1 MAGVADFTLTALIKA
16 DASGFRA
23 GVQDAKNALNEL
35 QKTTG
40 SRLQRIGDTFGGV
53 GKALTAGLTLP
64 LTALGGASLKA
75 FSDYDTALIG
85 VRKTTDISGDALNRF
100 SKQIMSLSREM
111 PNSAVE
117 IANLAEVAGQLGIR
131 TDEGGKHLI
140 NFSRIAAQMGTATN
154 MSSEQAANAM
164 ARLANITQMP
174 QTQFHRLGSTIVALG
189 NKMAT
194 TESEISEMALRL
206 AGTGHQVGL
215 TEAQIAGLAAGMSSV
230 GINAEAGG
238 SAFSRVMQ
246 KMNTDVLSGGEGLQ
260 KFASVAGKTAEE
272 FAQTWRKN
280 PQEAIVD
287 FVKGLGKIKESGGDV
302 TETLKDLG
310 INSVREI
317 DTLARLSGAG
327 DLLAKSFNIAN
338 KAWADGTALQKE
350 ADAASQSFANQLKLL
365 KNALFEAGTVIG
377 KHLAPRIGKLAEGI
391 KKITQAFSDL
401 DPKVQDGIISF
412 GIFLATIGPV
422 FLVINKIITGIRML
436 ATAFGFIKGL
446 VTAFKTAGTALT
458 GFKAVI
464 AALGGPITLIIAG
477 IMALVGV
484 LTYLWTTNEGFR
496 NAVTGI
502 WEAVKQVFSTA
513 WEYIK
518 NAWAA
523 APSFFSNLWET
534 IKNGASSIWDNVK
547 TVWAS
552 VVDVL
557 KAVWQGLADFFSPL
571 WEGIKSSALGVWE
584 SFVTGMIPIVDA
596 FKNLWS
602 SLTEFFTALGEQ
614 IKPIWEDIKQFFT
627 DTWNII
633 VTIFQS
639 ALAILTPV
647 VQAGF
652 EIIKLQITLV
662 WEFIKTYIQLAWV
675 IISNTVQ
682 VALTTLAAII
692 TAGFEIIKTV
702 IQTMWEVIK
711 ILVQSAWTVITTIVS
726 TAINVVAEIIRT
738 VTAVIQGDWQ
748 AAWEAIKSIFEVAW
762 NAIKTIGETLFNA
775 LKSVIETILNALKS
789 IWDSV
794 WNAVKATAE
803 SVWNAIKAIVSGA
816 MDAMKNAVSNG
827 INAVKNF
834 IVNGWNSVVGF
845 LSSIN
850 LFSAGSAIMQS
861 FLSGLKSMWGAIT
874 SFVGGIA
881 SWIKSHKGPISYDRR
896 LLIPAGK
903 AIMSGLNNG
912 LSNGFGQVKNNVSG
926 MADSISKLV
935 DGNSLFDADMS
946 STISGAVA
954 TGVEVDLG
962 HQAKPLELNLELGN
976 RAYGLFVDDIT
987 DRQRA
992 TARLTEVY

>member
-85 VRKTTDISGDALNRF
+85 VRKTTDISGDALKRF
-100 SKQIMSLSREM
+100 SKQIMGLSREM

-260 KFASVAGKTAEE
+260 RFASVAGKTAEE

-391 KKITQAFSDL
+391 KKITEAIKVDDIPSIKQSFDDL
-401 DPKVQDGIISF
+401 KNKVSETSETSRLNAEIIGTDGKTRYNKNLLVGEPNRTKTYDQDYIEVEANDGGFKRGETYTISF
-412 GIFLATIGPV
+412 SQTCELLKKVA
-422 FLVINKIITGIRML
+422 
-436 ATAFGFIKGL
+436 
-446 VTAFKTAGTALT
+446 
-458 GFKAVI
+458 
-464 AALGGPITLIIAG
+464 ITLTQINNKG
-477 IMALVGV
+477 VKLVLTPTKAKMDAQTFEVTKDKQSIEVYPLSYTGV
-484 LTYLWTTNEGFR
+484 LT
-496 NAVTGI
+496 
-502 WEAVKQVFSTA
+502 
-513 WEYIK
+513 
-518 NAWAA
+518 
-523 APSFFSNLWET
+523 
-534 IKNGASSIWDNVK
+534 
-547 TVWAS
+547 
-552 VVDVL
+552 
-557 KAVWQGLADFFSPL
+557 
-571 WEGIKSSALGVWE
+571 
-584 SFVTGMIPIVDA
+584 
-596 FKNLWS
+596 
-602 SLTEFFTALGEQ
+602 
-614 IKPIWEDIKQFFT
+614 
-627 DTWNII
+627 
-633 VTIFQS
+633 
-639 ALAILTPV
+639 
-647 VQAGF
+647 
-652 EIIKLQITLV
+652 
-662 WEFIKTYIQLAWV
+662 
-675 IISNTVQ
+675 
-682 VALTTLAAII
+682 
-692 TAGFEIIKTV
+692 
-702 IQTMWEVIK
+702 
-711 ILVQSAWTVITTIVS
+711 
-726 TAINVVAEIIRT
+726 
-738 VTAVIQGDWQ
+738 GDWY
-748 AAWEAIKSIFEVAW
+748 KS
-762 NAIKTIGETLFNA
+762 
-775 LKSVIETILNALKS
+775 KSVE
-789 IWDSV
+789 
-794 WNAVKATAE
+794 
-803 SVWNAIKAIVSGA
+803 
-816 MDAMKNAVSNG
+816 
-827 INAVKNF
+827 INASEAQELALEMAYKE
-834 IVNGWNSVVGF
+834 IADAKGATIIGK
-845 LSSIN
+845 
-850 LFSAGSAIMQS
+850 QS
-861 FLSGLKSMWGAIT
+861 DKPKIILDGRR
-874 SFVGGIA
+874 
-881 SWIKSHKGPISYDRR
+881 DR
-896 LLIPAGK
+896 
-903 AIMSGLNNG
+903 
-912 LSNGFGQVKNNVSG
+912 
-926 MADSISKLV
+926 
-935 DGNSLFDADMS
+935 
-946 STISGAVA
+946 
-954 TGVEVDLG
+954 
-962 HQAKPLELNLELGN
+962 
-976 RAYGLFVDDIT
+976 
-987 DRQRA
+987 
-992 TARLTEVY
+992 

>member
-1 MAGVADFTLTALIKA
+1 MASVADFTLTALIKA

-23 GVQDAKNALNEL
+23 GIQDAKGALESLQASSGNKL
-35 QKTTG
+35 QKI
-40 SRLQRIGDTFGGV
+40 SDSFVGV

-64 LTALGGASLKA
+64 LAAVGGASLKA
-75 FSDYDTALIG
+75 FSEYDTALIG
-85 VRKTTDISGDALNRF
+85 VRKTTDISGDALKRF
-100 SKQIMSLSREM
+100 SKQIMGLSREM

-206 AGTGHQVGL
+206 AGTGHQIGL

-246 KMNTDVLSGGEGLQ
+246 KMNTDVLSGGEGLRR
-260 KFASVAGKTAEE
+260 FASVAGKTAEE
-272 FAQTWRKN
+272 FAQTWRKK

-365 KNALFEAGTVIG
+365 KNALFEAGTVTG
-377 KHLAPRIGKLAEGI
+377 KRLAPRVGKLAEGI

-401 DPKVQDGIISF
+401 DPKVQDSIISF

-422 FLVINKIITGIRML
+422 FLVIDKIITGIRML
-436 ATAFGFIKGL
+436 ATAFGFIRGL
-446 VTAFKTAGTALT
+446 VTAFKTAGTALA
-458 GFKAVI
+458 GFKAVV

-502 WEAVKQVFSTA
+502 WEAIKQVFSTA
-513 WEYIK
+513 WEFIQSV
-518 NAWAA
+518 WSAA
-523 APSFFSNLWET
+523 SEFFSGIWEQIISTATPMWEEFVNSMGPLVEGVKNLW
-534 IKNGASSIWDNVK
+534 N
-547 TVWAS
+547 S
-552 VVDVL
+552 VVD
-557 KAVWQGLADFFSPL
+557 FF
-571 WEGIKSSALGVWE
+571 V
-584 SFVTGMIPIVDA
+584 V
-596 FKNLWS
+596 
-602 SLTEFFTALGEQ
+602 LGEQ
-614 IKPIWEDIKQFFT
+614 IKPIWEDIKQFFS
-627 DTWNII
+627 DTWGII
-633 VTIFQS
+633 KGIFEL
-639 ALAILTPV
+639 ALALLAPI
-647 VQAGF
+647 VQVGF
-652 EIIKLQITLV
+652 E
-662 WEFIKTYIQLAWV
+662 
-675 IISNTVQ
+675 
-682 VALTTLAAII
+682 
-692 TAGFEIIKTV
+692 V
-702 IQTMWEVIK
+702 IQ
-711 ILVQSAWTVITTIVS
+711 TIVS
-726 TAINVVAEIIRT
+726 TVWELIKIIIQTAWTIITTIISTAINIVADILRT
-738 VTAVIQGDWQ
+738 VTAIIQGDWQ
-748 AAWEAIKSIFEVAW
+748 GAWDAIKSIAETLW
-762 NAIKTIGETLFNA
+762 NAILTIGQTLFNA
-775 LKSVIETILNALKS
+775 LKSAIENILNAIQS
-789 IWDSV
+789 IWGAV
-794 WNAVKATAE
+794 WNAVS
-803 SVWNAIKAIVSGA
+803 SVASSIWNAIVSIISNA
-816 MDAMKNAVSNG
+816 MSTMQNAVSNG
-827 INAVKNF
+827 ISAVKNF
-834 IVNGWNSVVGF
+834 ITNGWNSVVGF
-845 LSSIN
+845 LRGIN

-881 SWIKSHKGPISYDRR
+881 SWIKSHKGPISYDRH

-912 LSNGFGQVKNNVSG
+912 LSNGFGQVKSNVSG
-926 MADSISKLV
+926 MTDSISKLV
-935 DGNSLFDADMS
+935 DGSSLFDTDMS

-976 RAYGLFVDDIT
+976 RAYSLFVDDIT

>member
-1 MAGVADFTLTALIKA
+1 MAGVADFTLTALLKA

-23 GVQDAKNALNEL
+23 GIQDAKNALESLQSSSGNKL
-35 QKTTG
+35 QKI
-40 SRLQRIGDTFGGV
+40 SDSFGGV
-53 GKALTAGLTLP
+53 GKALTAALTLP
-64 LTALGGASLKA
+64 LTALGGVSLKA
-75 FSDYDTALIG
+75 FSNYDTALIG
-85 VRKTTDISGDALNRF
+85 VRKTTDISGDALKRF
-100 SKQIMSLSREM
+100 SKQIMRLSREM

-206 AGTGHQVGL
+206 AGTGHQIGL

-246 KMNTDVLSGGEGLQ
+246 KINTDVLSGGEGLRR
-260 KFASVAGKTAEE
+260 FASVAGKTAEE

-365 KNALFEAGTVIG
+365 KNALFEAGTVTG
-377 KHLAPRIGKLAEGI
+377 KRLASRVGKLAEGI

-401 DPKVQDGIISF
+401 DPKVQDSIISF

-422 FLVINKIITGIRML
+422 FLVIDKIITGIRML
-436 ATAFGFIKGL
+436 ATAFGFIRGL
-446 VTAFKTAGTALT
+446 VTAFKTAGTALA
-458 GFKAVI
+458 GFKAVV

-502 WEAVKQVFSTA
+502 WEAIKQVFSTA
-513 WEYIK
+513 WEFIQSV
-518 NAWAA
+518 WSA
-523 APSFFSNLWET
+523 APEFFSGIWEQIIST
-534 IKNGASSIWDNVK
+534 ATPMWEEFVNSMG
-547 TVWAS
+547 
-552 VVDVL
+552 
-557 KAVWQGLADFFSPL
+557 PL
-571 WEGIKSSALGVWE
+571 VE
-584 SFVTGMIPIVDA
+584 A
-596 FKNLWS
+596 FKNLWNS
-602 SLTEFFTALGEQ
+602 VVDFFVVLGEQ
-614 IKPIWEDIKQFFT
+614 IKPIWEDIKQFFS
-627 DTWNII
+627 DTWGII
-633 VTIFQS
+633 RGIFEL
-639 ALAILTPV
+639 ALALLAPI
-647 VQAGF
+647 VQVGF
-652 EIIKLQITLV
+652 E
-662 WEFIKTYIQLAWV
+662 
-675 IISNTVQ
+675 
-682 VALTTLAAII
+682 
-692 TAGFEIIKTV
+692 V
-702 IQTMWEVIK
+702 IQTIISTVWELIK
-711 ILVQSAWTVITTIVS
+711 IIIQTAWTIITTIIS
-726 TAINVVAEIIRT
+726 TAINIVADILRT
-738 VTAVIQGDWQ
+738 VTAIIQGDWQ
-748 AAWEAIKSIFEVAW
+748 GAWDAIKSIAETLW
-762 NAIKTIGETLFNA
+762 NAILTIGQTLFNA
-775 LKSVIETILNALKS
+775 LKSAIENILNAIQS
-789 IWDSV
+789 IWSAV
-794 WNAVKATAE
+794 WNAVS
-803 SVWNAIKAIVSGA
+803 SVTSSIWNAIVSIISNA
-816 MDAMKNAVSNG
+816 MSTMQNAVSNG
-827 INAVKNF
+827 ISAAKNF
-834 IVNGWNSVVGF
+834 ITNGWNSVVGF
-845 LSSIN
+845 LRGIN

-903 AIMSGLNNG
+903 AIMG
-912 LSNGFGQVKNNVSG
+912 GFNCALIKGFEYVKSNVSG
-926 MADSISKLV
+926 MAGKISDLV
-935 DGNSLFDADMS
+935 GAGSVFDTDMR
-946 STISGAVA
+946 STISGAVTA
-954 TGVEVDLG
+954 GVEVDLG
-962 HQAKPLELNLELGN
+962 HQAKPLKVVLELGN
-976 RAYGLFVDDIT
+976 RAYELFVDDIT
-987 DRQRA
+987 DKQQT
-992 TARLTEVY
+992 TAKLREVY

>member
-1 MAGVADFTLTALIKA
+1 MASVADFTLTALIKA

-23 GVQDAKNALNEL
+23 GIQDAKGALESLQASSGNKL
-35 QKTTG
+35 QKI
-40 SRLQRIGDTFGGV
+40 SDSFVGV

-64 LTALGGASLKA
+64 LAAVGGASLKA
-75 FSDYDTALIG
+75 FSEYDTALIG
-85 VRKTTDISGDALNRF
+85 VRKTTDISGDALKRF
-100 SKQIMSLSREM
+100 SKQIMGLSREM

-140 NFSRIAAQMGTATN
+140 NFSKIAAQMGTATN

-189 NKMAT
+189 NNLAT
-194 TESEISEMALRL
+194 TESEIAEMSLRL
-206 AGTGHQVGL
+206 AGTGHQIGL

-260 KFASVAGKTAEE
+260 RFAAVAGKTAEE
-272 FAQTWRKN
+272 FAQTWRTN

-287 FVKGLGKIKESGGDV
+287 FVKGLGKVKESGGDV

-310 INSVREI
+310 INSIREI
-317 DTLARLSGAG
+317 DTLARLAGAG
-327 DLLAKSFNIAN
+327 DLLAKSFGIAN

-350 ADAASQSFANQLKLL
+350 ADAASESFANQLKKL

-377 KHLAPRIGKLAEGI
+377 GQLAPHVGKLAEDI
-391 KKITQAFSDL
+391 RKVVQAFNDL
-401 DPKVQDGIISF
+401 DPKVQANIVNFGLFLAKIGPAIYIVGKIIGMISKISLAISF
-412 GIFLATIGPV
+412 IS
-422 FLVINKIITGIRML
+422 KL
-436 ATAFGFIKGL
+436 ATAFKAASGAIAGFKAII
-446 VTAFKTAGTALT
+446 ALT
-458 GFKAVI
+458 GGPIAWII
-464 AALGGPITLIIAG
+464 AA
-477 IMALVGV
+477 IMALVGAI
-484 LTYLWTTNEGFR
+484 TYLWTTNEGFR
-496 NAVTGI
+496 NAVTNI
-502 WEAVKQVFSTA
+502 WEGIKQVFSTA
-513 WEYIK
+513 WDFIK
-518 NAWAA
+518 NVWNA
-523 APSFFSNLWET
+523 APSFFSTLWET
-534 IKNGASSIWDNVK
+534 IKSGASGIWDNVK
-547 TVWAS
+547 AVWAS
-552 VVDVL
+552 VVDFL
-557 KAVWQGLADFFSPL
+557 KAIWQGLADFFSPL
-571 WEGIKSSALGVWE
+571 WQGIKSFALGVWE
-584 SFVTGMIPIVDA
+584 SFVTGMVPIVDA
-596 FKNLWS
+596 FKNLWG
-602 SLTEFFTALGEQ
+602 SLTEFFTVLGEQ

-633 VTIFQS
+633 VTIFQA
-639 ALAILTPV
+639 ALAILAPV
-647 VQAGF
+647 VQEGF

-662 WEFIKTYIQLAWV
+662 WEFIKTYIQLAWI
-675 IISNTVQ
+675 IISNIVQ
-682 VALTTLAAII
+682 VALATLAAII

-702 IQTMWEVIK
+702 IQTMWEAIK

-726 TAINVVAEIIRT
+726 TAINVVAEIIRAI
-738 VTAVIQGDWQ
+738 TAVIQGDWQ
-748 AAWEAIKSIFEVAW
+748 AAWEAIKSIFEVVW
-762 NAIKTIGETLFNA
+762 NAIKIIGETLFNA
-775 LKSVIETILNALKS
+775 LKAVIETILNALKS

>member
-1 MAGVADFTLTALIKA
+1 MAGVADFTLTALLKA

-23 GVQDAKNALNEL
+23 GIQDAKDALESLQSSSGNKL
-35 QKTTG
+35 QKI
-40 SRLQRIGDTFGGV
+40 SDSFGGV

-64 LTALGGASLKA
+64 LTALGGVSLKA

-85 VRKTTDISGDALNRF
+85 VRKTTDISGDALKRF
-100 SKQIMSLSREM
+100 SKQIMRLSREM

-140 NFSRIAAQMGTATN
+140 SFSRIAAQMGTATN

-206 AGTGHQVGL
+206 AGTGHQIGL

-246 KMNTDVLSGGEGLQ
+246 KMNTDVLSGGEGLRR
-260 KFASVAGKTAEE
+260 FASVAGKTAEE
-272 FAQTWRKN
+272 FAQTWRKK

-287 FVKGLGKIKESGGDV
+287 FVKGLGKIKESSGDV

-365 KNALFEAGTVIG
+365 KNALFEAGTVTG
-377 KHLAPRIGKLAEGI
+377 KRLAPRVGKLAEGV

-401 DPKVQDGIISF
+401 DPKVQDSIISF

-422 FLVINKIITGIRML
+422 FLVIDKIITGIRML
-436 ATAFGFIKGL
+436 ATAFGFIRGL
-446 VTAFKTAGTALT
+446 VTAFKTAGTALA
-458 GFKAVI
+458 GFKAVV

-502 WEAVKQVFSTA
+502 WEAIKQVFSTA
-513 WEYIK
+513 WEFIQSV
-518 NAWAA
+518 WSA
-523 APSFFSNLWET
+523 APEFFSGIWEQIIST
-534 IKNGASSIWDNVK
+534 ATPMWEEFVNSMG
-547 TVWAS
+547 
-552 VVDVL
+552 
-557 KAVWQGLADFFSPL
+557 PL
-571 WEGIKSSALGVWE
+571 VE
-584 SFVTGMIPIVDA
+584 A
-596 FKNLWS
+596 FKNLWNS
-602 SLTEFFTALGEQ
+602 VVDFFVVLGEQ
-614 IKPIWEDIKQFFT
+614 IKPIWEDIKQFFS
-627 DTWNII
+627 DTWGII
-633 VTIFQS
+633 KGIFEL
-639 ALAILTPV
+639 ALALLAPI
-647 VQAGF
+647 VQVGF
-652 EIIKLQITLV
+652 E
-662 WEFIKTYIQLAWV
+662 
-675 IISNTVQ
+675 
-682 VALTTLAAII
+682 
-692 TAGFEIIKTV
+692 V
-702 IQTMWEVIK
+702 IQ
-711 ILVQSAWTVITTIVS
+711 TIVS
-726 TAINVVAEIIRT
+726 TVWELIKIIIQTAWTIITTIISTAINIVADILRT
-738 VTAVIQGDWQ
+738 VTAIIQGDWQ
-748 AAWEAIKSIFEVAW
+748 GAWDAIKSIAETLW
-762 NAIKTIGETLFNA
+762 NAILTIGQTLFNA
-775 LKSVIETILNALKS
+775 LKSAIENILNAIQS
-789 IWDSV
+789 IWGAV
-794 WNAVKATAE
+794 WNAVS
-803 SVWNAIKAIVSGA
+803 SVALSIWNAIVSIISNA
-816 MDAMKNAVSNG
+816 MSTMQNAVSNG
-827 INAVKNF
+827 ISAVKNF
-834 IVNGWNSVVGF
+834 ITNGWNSVVGF
-845 LSSIN
+845 LRGIN

-881 SWIKSHKGPISYDRR
+881 SWIKAHKGPISYDRR

-912 LSNGFGQVKNNVSG
+912 LSNGFGQVKSNVSG
-926 MADSISKLV
+926 MTDSISKLV
-935 DGNSLFDADMS
+935 DGSSLFDADMS

-976 RAYGLFVDDIT
+976 RAYSLFVDDIT